1 MSTNYAFI
9 PSTLTEQ
16 TQIQT
21 TVDLPVFK
29 ELAFDFETGQLK
41 MRGGQYYYVEK
52 NEALKVWIYKALNAS
67 RFVYLAYST
76 DYGNEIYTL
85 IGRYLAKQ
93 LLYSELKRL
102 IEEALLCNPYIT
114 SLTNFEVEQKG
125 SDVFCTFEVNT
136 IYGSVAESYRYLET
150 A

>member
-1 MSTNYAFI
+1 MTTNYAFI

-21 TVDLPVFK
+21 TIDLPVFK
-29 ELAFDFETGQLK
+29 ELAFDFQTGQLK
-41 MRGGQYYYVEK
+41 MCGGQYYYVEK
-52 NEALKVWIYKALNAS
+52 NEALKVWIWKALHAS
-67 RFVYLAYST
+67 RFTYLAYST
-76 DYGNEIYTL
+76 NYGNEIYTL

-93 LLYSELKRL
+93 LLYSELKRM

-125 SDVFCTFEVNT
+125 SEVYCTFEVNT
-136 IYGSVAESYRYLET
+136 IYGSVAEAYRYLEQN
-150 A
+150 